1 MELGLEAV
9 GGNPFAMLSF
19 IVAPAILT
27 NASSLLAMST
37 SNRLARAVDR
47 ARELSKQLEASDGS
61 SSAETERRLR
71 ELGAAEERAIMLI
84 KALGSFYTAL
94 GGFALAALVSLIGA
108 GLVSAGASPVVPI
121 IEIIA
126 VAAGV
131 VAVGTL
137 VHGSVIL
144 VRETR
149 IAVQVLRERASG
161 VRARMNAIGAGQPRS
176 GTAVDFVSPD

>member
-47 ARELSKQLEASDGS
+47 ARELSKQLEASVGS
-61 SSAETERRLR
+61 TSIETERRLR
-71 ELGAAEERAIMLI
+71 ELAAAEERALMLI
-84 KALGSFYTAL
+84 NALGSFYTAL

-108 GLVSAGASPVVPI
+108 GLVSAGASGMVPV
-121 IEIIA
+121 IEIVA
-126 VAAGV
+126 VLAGV
-131 VAVGTL
+131 IAVGTL
-137 VHGSVIL
+137 VHGSVLL

-149 IAVQVLRERASG
+149 IAVQVIRERASE
-161 VRARMNAIGAGQPRS
+161 VRARMKAIGTGGQRS
-176 GTAVDFVSPD
+176 GTPVDLIGPD